1 MEVFANNFKTL
12 RQLNKKNQK
21 DVSVIFHVA
30 QSTISN
36 WEAGRQ
42 IPEIPML
49 IAIAKYFEVSTDYLL
64 GLED

>member
-1 MEVFANNFKTL
+1 MEVFGNNFKEL
-12 RQLNKKNQK
+12 RMVNNKSQNEMAKILHI
-21 DVSVIFHVA
+21 S

-49 IAIAKYFEVSTDYLL
+49 ITIAKYFEVSTDYLL
-64 GLED
+64 GLE